1 MGFSPKQKYGGWSVA
16 TTDGMMNG
24 VPYIMYDD
32 TYYKELYPHGDFFEN
47 DHEALMLLNT
57 YLDDPKYRNEEA
69 QKSLDYM
76 SSSMVYKNEIIKMSE
91 YMDDLLARQKVMR
104 ATKILSDTET
114 DKLEKIIEFI
124 KKGAA
129 TKQQIMDYL
138 GWGRGIKWSPYRRAL
153 MNHPNIFDV
162 MDEYPMYVWRDMNG

>member
-1 MGFSPKQKYGGWSVA
+1 
-16 TTDGMMNG
+16 
-24 VPYIMYDD
+24 
-32 TYYKELYPHGDFFEN
+32 
-47 DHEALMLLNT
+47 MLLNT
-57 YLDDPKYRNEEA
+57 YLDYPKYRNEEA
-69 QKSLDYM
+69 QKALDYM

-124 KKGAA
+124 KKGPV
-129 TKQQIMDYL
+129 TKKELMEFV

-162 MDEYPMYVWRDMNG
+162 MDEYPMYIWRDVNG